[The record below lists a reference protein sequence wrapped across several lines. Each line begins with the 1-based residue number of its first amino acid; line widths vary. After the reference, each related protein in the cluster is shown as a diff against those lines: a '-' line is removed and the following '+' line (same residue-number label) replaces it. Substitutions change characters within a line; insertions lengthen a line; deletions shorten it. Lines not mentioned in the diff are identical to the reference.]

1 MENNDFYKE
10 LREIRRQ
17 ILEVA
22 NPLAREVLT
31 KHVPETRTADDFK
44 AIIASTLVE
53 ITKLEA
59 RIIEM
64 EQKYLEREKDT
75 YLGMVRT
82 NIELQQMTEAEKNWQ
97 EKVDNYT
104 LK

>member
-64 EQKYLEREKDT
+64 EQK
-75 YLGMVRT
+75 
-82 NIELQQMTEAEKNWQ
+82 
-97 EKVDNYT
+97 
-104 LK
+104 